1 MLDTSK
7 FKDYIAGITDNEK
20 PTSNVFLLEG
30 TIRALTGLSSACEA
44 EETKDKRGELFEQ
57 QVLVPLC
64 NELQKSGNVHLIPQK
79 EGQLFIKESLDRCRD
94 GYRFVWQRSI

>member
-57 QVLVPLC
+57 QVFMLAQTDLDFHFSSPL
-64 NELQKSGNVHLIPQK
+64 
-79 EGQLFIKESLDRCRD
+79 RCRVAPE
-94 GYRFVWQRSI
+94 GPARR